1 MKIWGTGMDINERK
15 QVLRLFTY
23 GLYAIGVR
31 RNDEA
36 NAFTANWLTQVS
48 FDPLLLALSVE
59 RDAWS
64 WPLLEETGV
73 FTINVLASG
82 QRDLAGQLGRSRY
95 KVGDKLASLAWQAAP
110 MTGCPVLHE
119 DALAYVECR
128 AVGVHPAGDSWL
140 VVAEVLNVKSLRPG
154 EPLTMKEAGFRHAG

>member
-1 MKIWGTGMDINERK
+1 MEINDRK
-15 QVLRLFTY
+15 HVLRLFTY

-31 RNDEA
+31 REDEA

-48 FDPLLLALSVE
+48 FDPLLLALSVGRE
-59 RDAWS
+59 AWS

-82 QRDLAGQLGRSRY
+82 QRELAGQLGRSRH
-95 KVGDKLASLAWQAAP
+95 KVGDKLAALAWQPAP
-110 MTGCPVLHE
+110 MTGCPVLHQ
-119 DALAYVECR
+119 DALAYAECW
-128 AVGVHPAGDSWL
+128 AVDIHPAGDSWL
-140 VVAEVLNVKSLRPG
+140 VVAEVINVVPLRPG